1 MSNAIYTRTCQ
12 MCGAEMHNVNSRKL
26 YCTDCLEKRKK
37 ENNRRWNEE
46 HQQEKKARQRQD
58 RMARSRN
65 TQNSDRNIAAV
76 VRAAAAAGW
85 SYGRQVAYMEG
96 RVYAPRR

>member
-1 MSNAIYTRTCQ
+1 MNNAIYTRTCQ
-12 MCGAEMHNVNSRKL
+12 MCGAVMHNVNSRKL
-26 YCTDCLEKRKK
+26 YCPDCLEKRKK

-46 HQQEKKARQRQD
+46 HQQEKKARQRRD

-65 TQNSDRNIAAV
+65 TQDIDRNIAAV
-76 VRAAAAAGW
+76 VRAADEAGW

-96 RVYAPRR
+96 RLYAPRR

>member
-1 MSNAIYTRTCQ
+1 MNNAIYTRTCQ
-12 MCGAEMHNVNSRKL
+12 MCGAEMQGVNSRKL
-26 YCTDCLEKRKK
+26 YCPDCLEKRKK

-65 TQNSDRNIAAV
+65 AQDSDRNIAAV
-76 VRAAAAAGW
+76 VRVAAAVGW

-96 RVYAPRR
+96 RLYAPRR